1 MERTYVQVLRS
12 RMREERRFMQVVAG
26 PRQVGKTTIVHQV
39 LDSLDIP
46 YIYAAADTQQG
57 NHDWIARQWDR
68 ARLLA
73 RAGNP
78 MILAFDELQKIEG
91 WSEVVKKYWDEDSF
105 QKRDIRVIISG
116 SSRLLLEKGLSESLL
131 GRFELIHVPHW
142 SYEEMREVFGLS
154 LDEFVYFGGYPGSM
168 ALRRDEGRWKSY
180 LVSSIID
187 ASIASDILGL
197 EEVRKPALLRQL
209 FLLGAH
215 YSAQILSYT
224 KMLGQLQDAG
234 NTTTLAGY
242 MQLLDESCLLAG
254 LQKYSGS
261 MVCSRSSS
269 PKLQVFDNALFS
281 ALDSLS
287 FADARNNPD
296 VWGRYV
302 ESAVGC
308 RLLASGLPGHH
319 EVEYWRD
326 GNNEIDFIFRHND
339 QVCGIE
345 VKSGLQITGKSM
357 RAFRKAYPDVP
368 VYVVGES
375 EGIPLEE
382 FLLMDPYQLFR

>member
-1 MERTYVQVLRS
+1 MERRYAQVLRS
-12 RMREERRFMQVVAG
+12 RMKEGRMFIQVVAG

-39 LDSLDIP
+39 LDSLDVP
-46 YIYAAADTQQG
+46 HIYAAADTQQG

-78 MILAFDELQKIEG
+78 VVLAFDELQKIQG
-91 WSEVVKKYWDEDSF
+91 WSEVVKKLWDEDGY
-105 QKRDIRVIISG
+105 QKRDIRVIVSG
-116 SSRLLLEKGLSESLL
+116 SSRLLLEKGLSESLQ
-131 GRFELIHVPHW
+131 GRFELMHVPHW
-142 SYEEMREVFGLS
+142 SYGEMREVFGLS
-154 LDEFVYFGGYPGSM
+154 LDAFVYFGGYPGSM
-168 ALRRDEGRWKSY
+168 LLCHDEDRWRRY
-180 LVSSIID
+180 IVSSIID

-209 FLLGAH
+209 FLLGAQ
-215 YSAQILSYT
+215 YSAQKLSYT

-234 NTTTLAGY
+234 NTTTLARY

-261 MVCSRSSS
+261 KVRSRVSS

-281 ALDSLS
+281 ALDALT
-287 FADARNNPD
+287 FDEARTNPE

-308 RLLASGLPGHH
+308 HLLASSIPGHH

-326 GNNEIDFIFRHND
+326 GDNEIDFIFHHND
-339 QVCGIE
+339 QACGIE
-345 VKSGLQITGKSM
+345 VKSGSQVAGKSM
-357 RAFRKAYPDVP
+357 QAFRKAYPDMP
-368 VYVVGES
+368 VYVVGGI